1 MLKRLIIASLIMLCG
16 CANTTMVQPKTNV
29 EAPATAWKVVS
40 GEHYSFSVP
49 ESFID
54 VKKPTEELIDYSYVS
69 PDHFLVVSTA
79 TDTSTDPIELYAMG
93 LAMAMEE
100 GGAALVDHRMGRWAG
115 MKAILLIVGVARR
128 FIVMHY
134 LAKDDKNNVYM
145 MSCALSPLFL
155 KQYAP
160 VCAAISRTF
169 ILLPQSQ

>member
-1 MLKRLIIASLIMLCG
+1 MEEFA
-16 CANTTMVQPKTNV
+16 
-29 EAPATAWKVVS
+29 S

-54 VKKPTEELIDYSYVS
+54 VKKPTESLVDKSYAS
-69 PDHFLVVSTA
+69 PDHFLVITTA
-79 TDTSTDPIELYAMG
+79 TDKTTYPIELYAMG

-169 ILLPQSQ
+169 TLASAIAVISVIVDKPVAIDLETATNLVEPFFR